1 MCRSSCIARCLI
13 GRIEDVAL
21 ARVNLARDA
30 GDEHIASL
38 KAHRAFERRNQIAVV
53 VFMRQRVALVG
64 EMPRIATMLGSVFR
78 CDDAAIIDQ
87 FVEGDGLDGYRLLR
101 SEERRVGKECV
112 STCRSRW
119 APDHYKTKQTQNM
132 LQDIKKID

>member
-1 MCRSSCIARCLI
+1 MPYAIVRPRMAAIRTDAAGQPMCRSSCIARCLI

-64 EMPRIATMLGSVFR
+64 EMPRIATM
-78 CDDAAIIDQ
+78 
-87 FVEGDGLDGYRLLR
+87 R
-101 SEERRVGKECV
+101 SEEHTSEPHSLMRISDAV
-112 STCRSRW
+112 
-119 APDHYKTKQTQNM
+119 
-132 LQDIKKID
+132 

>member
-1 MCRSSCIARCLI
+1 MSRAYLYLRFFFYSIRRRDTRCALVTGVQTCALPICSCIARCLI

-78 CDDAAIIDQ
+78 CDDAAIIDN
-87 FVEGDGLDGYRLLR
+87 
-101 SEERRVGKECV
+101 SEDDRVGKEWV
-112 STCRSRW
+112 RTCRNR
-119 APDHYKTKQTQNM
+119 
-132 LQDIKKID
+132 